1 MASSFLGRGPEIRDK
16 SILTLPGKNNVKCT
30 HGVHSYI
37 PSWIPPPDVPKSN
50 RLKSGPTSPN
60 RRTRLRYGHKLV
72 AISTVG
78 EKSLFVNVITA
89 HYREEF
95 PVLQ

>member
-37 PSWIPPPDVPKSN
+37 PSWIPPPDELTISYQSRIGSSLD
-50 RLKSGPTSPN
+50 RLPQIAEPDSDTDISW
-60 RRTRLRYGHKLV
+60 LR
-72 AISTVG
+72 
-78 EKSLFVNVITA
+78 
-89 HYREEF
+89 
-95 PVLQ
+95 